1 MNIIS
6 IASISILGVL
16 LIVFLRE
23 IHSGFTLPV
32 SVILCGTI
40 LLSIYPMIS
49 ELFAYSNDLLAS
61 SVSIDNL
68 KILYKAIGVAFII
81 QYTADLCRDCGV
93 GTVASKIE
101 IAGKIYIISLCIPL
115 VKNLVL
121 TINNF

>member
-6 IASISILGVL
+6 IASVTILGVFM
-16 LIVFLRE
+16 IVFLRE
-23 IHSGFTLPV
+23 INSSYVLPV
-32 SVILCGTI
+32 IVVLCGI
-40 LLSIYPMIS
+40 VILSIYPMIS
-49 ELFAYSNDLLAS
+49 EMIIYSNNLISS
-61 SVSIDNL
+61 SVSIDNI
-68 KILYKAIGVAFII
+68 KILYKAIGTAFII

-115 VKNLVL
+115 VRNLVS